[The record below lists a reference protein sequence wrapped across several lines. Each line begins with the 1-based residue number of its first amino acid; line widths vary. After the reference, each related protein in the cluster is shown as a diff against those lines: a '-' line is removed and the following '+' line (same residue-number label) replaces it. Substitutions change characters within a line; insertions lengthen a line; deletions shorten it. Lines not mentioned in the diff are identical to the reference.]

1 MYVSVCVYACVCVIN
16 RYVRPLHN
24 KARAW
29 QDKSVAALCG
39 CVCES
44 GWLIDSLLGAC
55 SCKWESVDMPQ
66 SAWKRQSINC
76 LIHLRL
82 SFSPSFSFVP
92 GLPFPFWVVSFPLTP
107 SFSLR
112 LDSHLWPFQLFFL
125 FPFTSLLFFSSAT
138 SVAGDRNWNLYILI
152 MLMCKKCVCHSV
164 YCTHILLL

>member
-1 MYVSVCVYACVCVIN
+1 MYASVCVCVYACVCVIN

-39 CVCES
+39 RVCES

-66 SAWKRQSINC
+66 SARKRQSINC

-82 SFSPSFSFVP
+82 SFSPSFFLLCQVSPFHFELSP
-92 GLPFPFWVVSFPLTP
+92 FLLP
-107 SFSLR
+107 SLS
-112 LDSHLWPFQLFFL
+112 LY
-125 FPFTSLLFFSSAT
+125 TSTAT
-138 SVAGDRNWNLYILI
+138 SGPFSCSFCSPSTPLSSF
-152 MLMCKKCVCHSV
+152 HQ
-164 YCTHILLL
+164 LLLELESVHFDSADV